1 MRGDIIRP
9 YFIWG
14 CNMSTSKTDI
24 CNLALSRFGGGKINS
39 LDDGTETAR
48 LLDINYDNCL
58 ETTLRGFP
66 WNFANNIRVLA
77 LTDDTTPGYDY
88 VYQYPANCVKVLRVE
103 DVNNFRLKEKA
114 EFKIFTNG
122 EEKFI
127 ASDVKNAYV
136 EFTYKVNVPDLY
148 DATFIKAFS
157 YQLAAEVVNAKSG
170 NSQKAQEMAQKY
182 QMAIAEAQHMGAVEN
197 SSKFELPTTYLKG
210 RS

>member
-1 MRGDIIRP
+1 
-9 YFIWG
+9 
-14 CNMSTSKTDI
+14 MSTSITDI

-77 LTDDTTPGYDY
+77 LTDDSRPGYKY
-88 VYQYPANCVKVLRVE
+88 VYQYPANCVNVLRVE
-103 DVNNFRLKEKA
+103 DVNNFRLKDKA
-114 EFKIFTNG
+114 EFKIFSNG

-127 ASDVKNAYV
+127 ASDTENAYV

-157 YQLAAEVVNAKSG
+157 YQLASEVINSKNGNA
-170 NSQKAQEMAQKY
+170 QKAQEMLQKY
-182 QMAIAEAQHMGAVEN
+182 QITIADAQHIGAVEN